1 MRNKFQHRQWLLF
14 IIFMIIG
21 IWSIVSSFT
30 HAGGFLL
37 ATFFIGIVQILASLL
52 FLKWNIFEGY

>member
-1 MRNKFQHRQWLLF
+1 MRKKFLARQWLLF
-14 IIFMIIG
+14 VILLVIG

-30 HAGGFLL
+30 HAESFLL
-37 ATFFIGIVQILASLL
+37 APFFIGIFQVLAALL